1 MKETPDRDGL
11 RILVID
17 DEEAAR
23 ETLLACFDSTE
34 HAVRAVATGAE
45 ALDALRS
52 ESFELA
58 FLDLRLDGDG
68 EDGARLVPR
77 ILEASP
83 HTKVVVVSAH
93 GTIESAVELIRAG
106 ASDFLQKPISPAE
119 LRAIAARIEVTRQA
133 ERRLAALERS
143 AEESDP
149 PLLESDSPA
158 MRRAISIARRS
169 SGSDAT
175 VLLRGESGTGKGVLA
190 RAIHAWSDRAEGPFS
205 VVNCPSLSSELLR
218 SELFG
223 HVKGAFTG
231 AVKTTAGKIEITD
244 GGTLLLDEIG
254 DLPLSIQAALLRFLQ
269 DREYERVGDPRVR
282 KADVRIVAATNRD
295 LEEAVRQ
302 GEFRED
308 LYFRLDVISIRLPPL
323 RERRDDIVPLARE
336 FLGYFSSRYGRPPLE
351 LAEDAIEALR
361 EADWIGNVRELR
373 NAIQRAAIL
382 GTGPVVRAEHLPL
395 GAEKGRVGPMPLDAG
410 SALLT
415 LEEMEARYI
424 RHVLDHTDSIER
436 AAEVLDVS
444 PSTLWRRR
452 RKYGI

>member
-1 MKETPDRDGL
+1 MAERSEDDGL

-17 DEEAAR
+17 DEEEAR
-23 ETLLACFDSTE
+23 EILLACFDSTP
-34 HAVRAVATGAE
+34 HFVQAVASGAE
-45 ALDALRS
+45 ALDALRQ

-68 EDGARLVPR
+68 EDGSRLVPR
-77 ILEASP
+77 ILELSP
-83 HTKVVVVSAH
+83 STKVVVVSAH
-93 GTIESAVELIRAG
+93 GTIESAVALIRAG
-106 ASDFLQKPISPAE
+106 ASDFLEKPISPAE
-119 LRAIAARIEVTRQA
+119 LRAIAARIEVTLRA

-143 AEESDP
+143 AEESGA
-149 PLLESDSPA
+149 PLLESESPA

-169 SGSDAT
+169 AVSDAT

-190 RAIHAWSDRAEGPFS
+190 RAIHAWSDRDEGPFS

-308 LYFRLDVISIRLPPL
+308 LYFRLNVISIRLPPL

-336 FLGYFSSRYGRPPLE
+336 FLGYFASRYGRPSLE

-361 EADWIGNVRELR
+361 DADWTGNVRELR

-382 GTGPVVRAEHLPL
+382 GRGPVVRSEHLPL
-395 GAEKGRVGPMPLDAG
+395 GAGTGRVGPLPLDPDG
-410 SALLT
+410 ALLT
-415 LEEMEARYI
+415 LEEMESRYI